1 MRQLKWGSGEAGKG
15 RSWLAGR
22 IVDDRMS
29 GLFKGAK
36 QIVTSFL
43 LGSLPAYPLTVL
55 PASPLTAQTSLTIY
69 NDGRVLMRRTVPVAV
84 PKGSSVQRL
93 TLGALDPAT
102 LFSLDS
108 SVTIMGLSYDG
119 AVDEASAL
127 RRSVG
132 KRLVFRLPPSPS
144 GARDTISALVLGV
157 DPLRLQL
164 PDGRISFTAPGIPLY
179 PSDVVVAEPTANLS
193 LRSADAKD
201 KLRLGYFTGGASWQ
215 ASYQVILGRSD
226 ARVTAMAVL
235 ASESLRAED
244 AEVQLLAGEV
254 SRAQPKSPP
263 PRPLMR
269 RQELAVAEAAAD
281 QFAGEQRVGEFHLYS
296 LGGRSTLLPGLTTSV
311 ALFQPAQ
318 VKYEKSFVVHSDVP
332 YWGFLPQQGEETQ
345 PPVEVIYT
353 LTRPR
358 KSDFGDRPLPGGIAR
373 LYQPDSAGGLQ
384 LVGEA
389 LIDHTPAGNDLRL
402 NAGNAFDIT
411 AKRIQTSYSTRRDST
426 KARGVHTVAT
436 ADYRV
441 TLKNATDTA
450 VTVLVQEERAGEWS
464 VVSSSVPA
472 EKVSSTI
479 TRFRVRVPAKGEAVL
494 TYRIR
499 VIW

>member
-1 MRQLKWGSGEAGKG
+1 
-15 RSWLAGR
+15 
-22 IVDDRMS
+22 
-29 GLFKGAK
+29 
-36 QIVTSFL
+36 
-43 LGSLPAYPLTVL
+43 
-55 PASPLTAQTSLTIY
+55 
-69 NDGRVLMRRTVPVAV
+69 MRRTVPVAV

-93 TLGALDPAT
+93 TLGTLDPAT

-132 KRLVFRLPPSPS
+132 KRLVFRLPPGPS
-144 GARDTISALVLGV
+144 GARDTLSALVLGV

-164 PDGRISFTAPGIPLY
+164 PDGRISFTPPGAPLY
-179 PSDVVVAEPTANLS
+179 PPDVVVAEPTANLS
-193 LRSADAKD
+193 VRSVQAQD
-201 KLRLGYFTGGASWQ
+201 KMRLGYFTGGASWQ
-215 ASYQVILGRSD
+215 ASYQVVLGKVD
-226 ARVTAMAVL
+226 AQVTGMAVL
-235 ASESLRAED
+235 VSEYLRAEN
-244 AEVQLLAGEV
+244 AEVQLLAGTV
-254 SRAQPKSPP
+254 SRAQPKAT

-269 RQELAVAEAAAD
+269 QERLMAAEAVTE
-281 QFAGEQRVGEFHLYS
+281 FAGEQRVGEFHLYT
-296 LGGRSTLLPGLTTSV
+296 LAGRSTLLPGLTTSV
-311 ALFQPAQ
+311 ALFEPAQ
-318 VKYEKSFVVHSDVP
+318 VKYEKSYVVHGDVP
-332 YWGFLPQQGEETQ
+332 YWGFLPQQGEETE

-358 KSDFGDRPLPGGIAR
+358 KTDFGDRPLPGGIAR

-389 LIDHTPAGNDLRL
+389 SLGHTPAGTDLKL
-402 NAGNAFDIT
+402 NAGTAFDIT
-411 AKRIQTSYSTRRDST
+411 AKRVQTSYATRRDST

-436 ADYRV
+436 ADYRA
-441 TLKNATDTA
+441 TLKNATDSA
-450 VTVLVQEERAGEWS
+450 VTVVVQEERAGEWS

-472 EKVSSTI
+472 EKASSTV
-479 TRFRVRVPAKGEAVL
+479 TRFRVRVPARGEAVL

>member
-1 MRQLKWGSGEAGKG
+1 VRRTLPLS
-15 RSWLAGR
+15 LP
-22 IVDDRMS
+22 
-29 GLFKGAK
+29 KGAS
-36 QIVTSFL
+36 T
-43 LGSLPAYPLTVL
+43 
-55 PASPLTAQTSLTIY
+55 
-69 NDGRVLMRRTVPVAV
+69 
-84 PKGSSVQRL
+84 QRL
-93 TLGALDPAT
+93 ALGALDPAT

-108 SVTIMGLSYDG
+108 SVTVMGLSYDG

-132 KRLVFRLPPSPS
+132 KRLVFRLPPGPS

-164 PDGRISFTAPGIPLY
+164 PDGRISFTPPGAPLY
-179 PSDVVVAEPTANLS
+179 PPDVVVAVPTANLS
-193 LRSADAKD
+193 VRSPQAQD

-215 ASYQVILGRSD
+215 ASYQVVLGKVD
-226 ARVTAMAVL
+226 ARVTGMAVL

-244 AEVQLLAGEV
+244 AEVQLLAGAV
-254 SRAQPKSPP
+254 SQAQPKAPP
-263 PRPLMR
+263 QPMR
-269 RQELAVAEAAAD
+269 RERVMAMADAVSE
-281 QFAGEQRVGEFHLYS
+281 FAGEQRVGEFHLYT
-296 LGGRSTLLPGLTTSV
+296 LAGRSTLLPGLTTSV
-311 ALFQPAQ
+311 ALFEPPQ
-318 VKYEKSFVVHSDVP
+318 VKYEKSYVVHGDVP
-332 YWGFLPQQGEETQ
+332 YWGFLPQQGEGTE

-358 KSDFGDRPLPGGIAR
+358 KTDFGDRPLPGGIAR

-389 LIDHTPAGNDLRL
+389 SLDHTPAGTDLKL
-402 NAGNAFDIT
+402 NAGTAFDIT
-411 AKRIQTSYSTRRDST
+411 AKRVQMSYVTRRDST

-441 TLKNATDTA
+441 TLKNATDSA
-450 VTVLVQEERAGEWS
+450 VTVIVQEERAGEWS
-464 VVSSSVPA
+464 LVSSSVPA
-472 EKVSSTI
+472 EKASSTV
-479 TRFRVRVPAKGEAVL
+479 TRFRVRAPARGEAAL